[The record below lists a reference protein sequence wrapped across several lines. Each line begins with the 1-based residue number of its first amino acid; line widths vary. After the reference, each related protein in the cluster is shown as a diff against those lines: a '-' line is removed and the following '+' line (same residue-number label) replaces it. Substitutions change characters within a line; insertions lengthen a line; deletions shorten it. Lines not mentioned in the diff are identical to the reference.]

1 MSIYLCNLFHSIQFI
16 SSVTRFPFVE
26 RLLFLTGCDC
36 LDSRHSKI
44 HNDGDPEKTFHT
56 GSHRGQFVRH
66 SVRAEEGILPARLRS
81 KPISFFVHWWYF
93 PPFPSAAFPTT
104 MRCFIQT
111 VIAPFVRIGQALW
124 LISPGRDTVLNCW
137 IVCSPLMAWQLV
149 LRDPEIKRLNKVI

>member
-36 LDSRHSKI
+36 LDSRHSTI

-66 SVRAEEGILPARLRS
+66 SVRDRRRHSSCSIAFKANILLRS
-81 KPISFFVHWWYF
+81 LMVFS
-93 PPFPSAAFPTT
+93 PFPLGRLPHNDEMLHTDRDCSFCTHRPSFVVDFTGSRHSIELLNRLFPDDGLAAG
-104 MRCFIQT
+104 
-111 VIAPFVRIGQALW
+111 AP
-124 LISPGRDTVLNCW
+124 
-137 IVCSPLMAWQLV
+137 
-149 LRDPEIKRLNKVI
+149 